1 MNHNSVISRV
11 QIENVFRRHSVDLQ
25 SLRGADG
32 FELILDNL
40 NLYED
45 LYSLFW
51 DDPDFT
57 NEARYKDCSD
67 EYIFNRLSQLGFLSD
82 S

>member
-1 MNHNSVISRV
+1 MTYNSIISRV

-25 SLRGADG
+25 SLRGVDG
-32 FELILDNL
+32 FEFILDNL
-40 NLYED
+40 SLYED

-57 NEARYKDCSD
+57 NEARHKDSSD
-67 EYIFNRLSQLGFLSD
+67 EYIFNYLERLGFLSGK
-82 S
+82 